1 MNPQHLEIA
10 SLFLEHGKHV
20 LCEKPLCMNYK
31 QSKQLTDLAKSKN
44 LFLMEAIWSRFFPA
58 YQYTR
63 QQIKNGAL
71 GEIKEVEVAFGFN
84 LSSIDRLK

>member
-1 MNPQHLEIA
+1 
-10 SLFLEHGKHV
+10 
-20 LCEKPLCMNYK
+20 MNYK